1 MAINTGKRIAV
12 YYSQGYYISNLIEA
26 LVVKDANKLPVRNIR
41 RSSSTY

>member
-12 YYSQGYYISNLIEA
+12 YYSQRYYISNLIEA